1 MKAKVQEFINKMIE
15 EQKAKEVI
23 EKEEHLISLGLIDEE
38 KTKRGIVYLDNWDGT
53 KDCKFDNE
61 KNKYYKESFV
71 PAAIE
76 ITDEEYLEILKYAP
90 KGQEK
95 VEKTKESTKTTW
107 ANAISITAT
116 IFLVLNIIGA
126 LILAIEFG
134 WIPIIIA
141 LTYCILWYP
150 LIVGFSKIVK
160 VAEKTL
166 QE

>member
-1 MKAKVQEFINKMIE
+1 MNVQVQEFINKMKE
-15 EQKAKEVI
+15 EQKAKELI
-23 EKEEHLISLGLIDEE
+23 KREEHLISLGLLDEE

-76 ITDEEYLEILKYAP
+76 ITDEEYLEVLKYAP

-95 VEKTKESTKTTW
+95 VEKVKESTKTTW

-126 LILAIEFG
+126 LILAIEFD

-141 LTYCILWYP
+141 LTYCVLWYP
-150 LIVGFSKIVK
+150 IIIGFSKIVA
-160 VAEKTL
+160 VAEKNL
-166 QE
+166 

>member
-1 MKAKVQEFINKMIE
+1 MNAKVQEFIDKMIE
-15 EQKAKEVI
+15 KQKG
-23 EKEEHLISLGLIDEE
+23 EELKQREELLISLGLIDEE

-90 KGQEK
+90 KGQAK
-95 VEKTKESTKTTW
+95 VEKVKESTKTTW
-107 ANAISITAT
+107 ANAINITAT

-126 LILAIEFG
+126 FILAIEFG
-134 WIPIIIA
+134 WIPIVIA

-150 LIVGFSKIVK
+150 IIIGFSKIVAA
-160 VAEKTL
+160 AEKKL
-166 QE
+166 

>member
-1 MKAKVQEFINKMIE
+1 MNGKVQEFINKMIE
-15 EQKAKEVI
+15 EQKG
-23 EKEEHLISLGLIDEE
+23 EELKQREEYLISLGLIDEE
-38 KTKRGIVYLDNWDGT
+38 KTKREIVYLDIWDGT

-71 PAAIE
+71 PAAIK
-76 ITDEEYLEILKYAP
+76 ITDEEYQEILKYAP

-95 VEKTKESTKTTW
+95 VEKVKESTKTTW
-107 ANAISITAT
+107 ANAINITAT

-126 LILAIEFG
+126 LILATEFG

-150 LIVGFSKIVK
+150 IIIGFSKIVA
-160 VAEKTL
+160 VAEKKL
-166 QE
+166 